1 MSAYLI
7 VLAKVHDRERFLAGY
22 ATEAAKLVE
31 QFGGHYLFRG
41 PGATSLEGSLS
52 DGHSVVI
59 SAWADRAA
67 VERFWN
73 SPEYREVAKLRE
85 GICDVEVQLV
95 EGELTLPPGTPT
107 P

>member
-1 MSAYLI
+1 MCAYLI
-7 VLAKVHDRERFLAGY
+7 ILAKIHDRERFLAGY
-22 ATEAAKLVE
+22 AVEAAKLVE
-31 QFGGHYLFRG
+31 HFGGHYLFRG

-59 SAWADRAA
+59 SAWPDRAA
-67 VERFWN
+67 AEAFWH

-95 EGELTLPPGTPT
+95 EGELSLPAV
-107 P
+107 